1 MQGILKIYTKDQY
14 IFVKIV
20 DKKAIFTEIKKIILD
35 PKYKTGNVGELA
47 RKVCS
52 QTHRC

>member
-1 MQGILKIYTKDQY
+1 MQGILKVYTKDQY

-20 DKKAIFTEIKKIILD
+20 DKKAICSVIKKIILD
-35 PKYKTGNVGELA
+35 PKHKTGNVGELA
-47 RKVCS
+47 GKVCS